1 MVSQSPLPFGV
12 SPSLMLLELH
22 PETHFYANVRDS
34 MRLEELINAML
45 RECMRINAN
54 VRDYAIFYWRFCS
67 VTQNR
72 MKQYGKMCV
81 VGLRCYAAGAS
92 PPPLLAC
99 GSTASCS
106 AGLTVAAATKEP
118 RAPKGVI
125 SHSCWYG
132 PFSIY
137 LCAISC
143 LFISCCVYDEYAVM
157 TICWGFCPFRFLL
170 LQMHD
175 TS

>member
-1 MVSQSPLPFGV
+1 
-12 SPSLMLLELH
+12 
-22 PETHFYANVRDS
+22 

-45 RECMRINAN
+45 CECMRINAN
-54 VRDYAIFYWRFCS
+54 VRDYAIFYWPFCS
-67 VTQNR
+67 SRIESHEAVRQDVCCTGT
-72 MKQYGKMCV
+72 GKPAPV
-81 VGLRCYAAGAS
+81 QHR
-92 PPPLLAC
+92 PLLTY

-106 AGLTVAAATKEP
+106 ARLTVAAATKEP
-118 RAPKGVI
+118 RAPNGVI

-143 LFISCCVYDEYAVM
+143 LFFISCCVYDEYAVM
-157 TICWGFCPFRFLL
+157 TICWGGFCPFRFLL

-175 TS
+175 AYSFVMIADKDFL